1 MMNEKRLVEEF
12 CELVKVDSETGYE
25 QEISKLL
32 KAKLEHLGFEVQE
45 DDSMGQT
52 GHGANNLIAFLP
64 ATVDAINEPTL
75 LFTCHM
81 DTVTPGKGVKPQVD
95 ADGYIRSD
103 GTTILGADD
112 KAGIA
117 ALFEAVRVIKETK
130 QSHAAIQFI
139 ITVGEEA
146 GLKGAMAL
154 DSSLIKAKYGYA
166 LDSNGAVG
174 DIAVAAPTQAHVV
187 IEIIGKTAHAG
198 VSPEK
203 GISAIQVAA
212 KAVSKMKLGRI
223 DHETTANIGKFEG
236 SGPTNIVNDYVKI
249 VAEARSIVQHKLD
262 AQVTS
267 MKEAVEEAVA
277 QFGAKANFESK
288 IVYPAYCHEESEPVV
303 QLASAAIK
311 QIGKTPRCFHSGGGS
326 DANIFNGKGVP
337 TVNLAVGY
345 EHIHTTNEQIKVE
358 NLVKISEL
366 AQTIISLS
374 AKYSEVIK

>member
-1 MMNEKRLVEEF
+1 MNEKRLVEEF
-12 CELVKVDSETGYE
+12 CELVRVDSETGYE
-25 QEISKLL
+25 QEINKVL
-32 KAKLEHLGFEVQE
+32 KGKLEQLGFEVQE
-45 DDSMGQT
+45 DDSMAQT
-52 GHGANNLIAFLP
+52 GHGANNLIAYLP
-64 ATVDAINEPTL
+64 ATADAVNEPTL
-75 LFTCHM
+75 MFSCHM
-81 DTVTPGKGVKPQVD
+81 DTVTPGKGIKPQVD

-117 ALFEAVRVIKETK
+117 AVLEAVKLVKENNL
-130 QSHAAIQFI
+130 SHAAMQFI

-154 DSSLIKAKYGYA
+154 EPALIKAKYGYA
-166 LDSNGAVG
+166 IDSNGEVG
-174 DIAVAAPTQAHVV
+174 DIAVAAPTQAHVI
-187 IEIIGKTAHAG
+187 IEIIGRTAHAG

-249 VAEARSIVQHKLD
+249 VAEARSIDQSKLD
-262 AQVTS
+262 AQVES
-267 MKEAVEEAVA
+267 MRVAVEETVA

-288 IVYPAYCHEESEPVV
+288 VVYPAYCHDETVPVV
-303 QLASAAIK
+303 KLASAAI
-311 QIGKTPRCFHSGGGS
+311 GKLGRTARCFHSGGGS
-326 DANIFNGKGVP
+326 DANIFNGKGIP

-358 NLVKISEL
+358 NLVKVSEL
-366 AQTIISLS
+366 VKEILVMS
-374 AKYSEVIK
+374 ASYTEVVK